1 MINTNTLSKEKI
13 EEDIAA
19 INYYYNRHNFILKCQ
34 EEMSNYYSKI
44 NELNKQIKK
53 AESELKIE
61 LNGEYCD
68 VFDFMTK
75 GGSYTTNIVN
85 KKVREGRLEKLKE
98 YLYESSER
106 RALDRYL
113 KDIGGKF
120 YDKEC
125 INIDEL
131 LGIDY
136 DVEEELGE

>member
-1 MINTNTLSKEKI
+1 MIANITRDKI
-13 EEDIAA
+13 EEDIAS
-19 INYYYNRHNFILKCQ
+19 INYYYNRKNFISNCQ
-34 EEMSNYYSKI
+34 EKMSEYYNKI

-61 LNGEYCD
+61 LTGEYCD
-68 VFDFMTK
+68 VFDFMSK

-85 KKVREGRLEKLKE
+85 KKVREGKLENLKE
-98 YLYESSER
+98 YLYESSEK
-106 RALDRYL
+106 RALDKYL
-113 KDIGGKF
+113 KSIGGKF

-136 DVEEELGE
+136 DVEKELGE